1 MLGTCLNCQESC
13 LPVMPQTGLGM
24 LKGLGGAGYTAVG
37 GGLTRLLLLPGGR
50 CYEADARKEEY
61 WKSHPG
67 S

>member
-1 MLGTCLNCQESC
+1 
-13 LPVMPQTGLGM
+13 MPQTGLGM
-24 LKGLGGAGYTAVG
+24 LKGPGGAGYTAVG